1 MKGLLIQV
9 LFQRQF
15 CLAVQLGETIPINW
29 GLPLVIKKKDT
40 NIKGFFPL
48 YLSKFFHHPKVSRGM
63 VRILLYLR
71 GLVG

>member
-29 GLPLVIKKKDT
+29 GLPLVIKKKKDT
-40 NIKGFFPL
+40 NIKGFFP
-48 YLSKFFHHPKVSRGM
+48 S
-63 VRILLYLR
+63 I
-71 GLVG
+71 